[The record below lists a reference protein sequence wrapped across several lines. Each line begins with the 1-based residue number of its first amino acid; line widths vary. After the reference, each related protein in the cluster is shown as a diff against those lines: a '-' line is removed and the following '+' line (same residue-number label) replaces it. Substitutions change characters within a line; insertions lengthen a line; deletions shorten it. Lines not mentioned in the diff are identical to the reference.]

1 MNDQAE
7 ASLNAYTND
16 DGDFAEVVRA
26 RIAELNANIDYLNI
40 NVDRLKT
47 IAALNYFSSSS
58 EYMTSIN
65 GKQHD

>member
-26 RIAELNANIDYLNI
+26 RIAELNANIDYLSINI
-40 NVDRLKT
+40 DRLKT
-47 IAALNYFSSSS
+47 IAELNYFSSSS
-58 EYMTSIN
+58 EYKTFIN
-65 GKQHD
+65 GNQND